1 MELQDKHEVEKRG
14 RYKNIDNERIAAVF
28 AKKGCNMSAT
38 ADALNVSRA
47 TLYNWRNEDSEL
59 DSMMKDQEESLIDFS
74 ESKLMESI
82 QEGNLT
88 AIIFHLKTKGKNRG
102 YVEGQEIRATVA
114 TTKTMTPDEAKDFL
128 QNLEEQY

>member
-1 MELQDKHEVEKRG
+1 MEPQDKHEVEKRG

>member
-1 MELQDKHEVEKRG
+1 MEPQDKHEVEKRG

-59 DSMMKDQEESLIDFS
+59 NEMMTDAEESLIDFS
-74 ESKLMESI
+74 ESKLIESI

-88 AIIFHLKTKGKNRG
+88 AIIFHLKTKGKRRG
-102 YVEGQEIRATVA
+102 YVEGQEIKATVA
-114 TTKTMTPDEAKDFL
+114 ATKPLTQEEAQAFL
-128 QNLEEQY
+128 RDLENKY

>member
-1 MELQDKHEVEKRG
+1 MEPQDKHEVEKRG
-14 RYKNIDNERIAAVF
+14 RYKDIDNERIAAVY

-38 ADALNVSRA
+38 ADALSVSRA

-59 DSMMKDQEESLIDFS
+59 DSMMKDAEESLIDFS